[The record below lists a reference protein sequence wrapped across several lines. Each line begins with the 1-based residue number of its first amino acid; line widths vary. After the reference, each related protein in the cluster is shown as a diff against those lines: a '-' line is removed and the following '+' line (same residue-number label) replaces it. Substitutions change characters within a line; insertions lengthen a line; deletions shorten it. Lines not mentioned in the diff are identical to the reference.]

1 MPRDVQ
7 AMRAYKNAGPAS
19 GPQGPLR
26 TMPRR
31 HSEGLLAQSV
41 ISDRM
46 LRIWLSKGKRGAHVS
61 VEALFL
67 RGSNTLTDGLTVT
80 TLLFHALSRTFD
92 VSTADMSAVTQQPV
106 SRMLR
111 TTWPSLHRMCCST
124 EGSWRRAHRSNMAVS
139 FPLPSGEHRN
149 STLRTLLKCW
159 IEPRTS
165 CLLEQGACA
174 CSSFLFLLCGAS
186 HS

>member
-1 MPRDVQ
+1 M
-7 AMRAYKNAGPAS
+7 
-19 GPQGPLR
+19 
-26 TMPRR
+26 
-31 HSEGLLAQSV
+31 
-41 ISDRM
+41 
-46 LRIWLSKGKRGAHVS
+46 S

-80 TLLFHALSRTFD
+80 RLLFHALSRTSD

-106 SRMLR
+106 SRMLI

-149 STLRTLLKCW
+149 KHSSDSPDMLDQ
-159 IEPRTS
+159 IEPRAS
-165 CLLEQGACA
+165 CLLEQGVCA